1 MGGEPA
7 GPDGRILAL
16 DLGRKRVGLA
26 VSDPFGN
33 FAVGLETL
41 IRTQKFDLVA
51 AIGTVCEEY
60 GVTRLVLGL
69 PVNMNGTEGPKALES
84 RDFAKI
90 LEAELGLPVTLID
103 ERLTSVIAQQTLRE
117 QGVQPSRRKELVDQ
131 GAAKILLQNYLDRR
145 SREDGAG

>member
-1 MGGEPA
+1 MTTGGDEPV
-7 GPDGRILAL
+7 GRILAI

-41 IRTQKFDLVA
+41 IRSAKFDLVG
-51 AIGTVCEEY
+51 AIGKVCEEY
-60 GVTRLVLGL
+60 GVIRLVLGL
-69 PVNMNGTEGPKALES
+69 PVNMDGTEGPKARES

-90 LEAELGLPVTLID
+90 LEAGLGLPVTLID

-117 QGVQPSRRKELVDQ
+117 QGFQPSRQKGLVDQ
-131 GAAKILLQNYLDRR
+131 GAAKILLQNYLDRQAR
-145 SREDGAG
+145 PPD